1 VEREAAKS
9 SPASRNEA
17 IARKQHNARRPSN
30 GVSSGGNGRNIG
42 LGLMAKQGQLSER
55 PEAADPGAEVPHGAL
70 DQNVWKAGVAGE
82 PISNTSTSASSS
94 GAGIGG
100 VGRSAIPG
108 QPNHNPLDI
117 DDNGNTK
124 GPLMQSKSMSKMLR
138 SRSSRL
144 LMQEPGAE
152 QEDEEDL
159 VAASEQDRAA
169 AAATRSPLQRRKS
182 MRSIIELNKSSDRL
196 HQSEDKSTTS
206 TKQSLVMSM
215 TNSVKQRLFTG
226 GSKGS
231 SGGGSDDS
239 VETRSA
245 SSPSQLSKE
254 KASSTSSSSSKGLT
268 RRNSQNTFA
277 ERVQTAICFDW
288 DDTLFPTSYL
298 IDDLR
303 LNHKKPLK
311 EQRLPRDLCEEVAE
325 SLKELEMCV
334 IDLLNLANGRA
345 KVILVTLA
353 RSPWVEDSCRAFFP
367 SVGDLIKQLGIK
379 VVYAQQGVSIDYD
392 KRKMMGDEEIE
403 RFYAEMKG
411 KAISREVEAFYS
423 QYEGQSWKNIISI
436 GDSDFERL
444 GTMMMT
450 QEYMRR
456 RGLLKGVTD
465 EKTFE
470 VTVASNEAFARNSG
484 TVDVNGH
491 VYKVRTKTFKML
503 DCPTIGELK
512 DEISLVNRWLPKMVD
527 LDDGFDADLS
537 ALDDQK
543 LVEQIEMVLSGSV
556 PGKKVAAGKPK
567 QKAKGDA
574 H

>member
-1 VEREAAKS
+1 VEREASKS
-9 SPASRNEA
+9 SPASRNEG
-17 IARKQHNARRPSN
+17 IARKQHQARRPS
-30 GVSSGGNGRNIG
+30 GGASSGGNGRNIG

-55 PEAADPGAEVPHGAL
+55 PEAPDNGAEVPHVAL
-70 DQNVWKAGVAGE
+70 DQNVWKAGEAGE
-82 PISNTSTSASSS
+82 PISTASTSASSS
-94 GAGIGG
+94 GAAIGG

-124 GPLMQSKSMSKMLR
+124 GPVMKALR

-152 QEDEEDL
+152 LEDEEDL
-159 VAASEQDRAA
+159 VAASEQDMVEVAT
-169 AAATRSPLQRRKS
+169 TRSPLQRRKS
-182 MRSIIELNKSSDRL
+182 MRSIIELNKSPDRL

-215 TNSVKQRLFTG
+215 TNSVKQRLFAG
-226 GSKGS
+226 GNKGS
-231 SGGGSDDS
+231 YGGGSNDC
-239 VETRSA
+239 VEACSA

-254 KASSTSSSSSKGLT
+254 KASSPSSSSSKGLF
-268 RRNSQNTFA
+268 RRNSQITYA
-277 ERVQTAICFDW
+277 DKAQTAIIFDW

-311 EQRLPRDLCEEVAE
+311 EQRLPRDLYEEVAE

-379 VVYAQQGVSIDYD
+379 AVYAQQGVSIDYD
-392 KRKMMGDEEIE
+392 KKKMMGDEEIE

-456 RGLLKGVTD
+456 RGLLKGATD

-537 ALDDQK
+537 ALDDPK
-543 LVEQIEMVLSGSV
+543 LVLQIEAVLSGSV
-556 PGKKVAAGKPK
+556 PGKKIAAGRPK
-567 QKAKGDA
+567 QKTKGDA
-574 H
+574 N